1 MNVAEIADAMV
12 KLGKSRQLREKMGEA
27 GYKRLM
33 RKYRVEDMRKTY
45 SDIYWKFED
54 IDW

>member
-1 MNVAEIADAMV
+1 MRWYSLQRKRIF
-12 KLGKSRQLREKMGEA
+12 GKVWEN
-27 GYKRLM
+27 KRLM
-33 RKYRVEDMRKTY
+33 RKYRVEDMKKTY